1 MIFFF
6 LSLLFLEVAAVVAAM
21 VVEGAGEGEG
31 EGEGAIGA
39 VVVALFWFRVC
50 DRVTTLLVL
59 AGMLAG
65 TSTRMLAGAL
75 TAPLELLSNAS
86 LGAPCSRM
94 RLTACLSV
102 LPI

>member
-31 EGEGAIGA
+31 EAAIGA